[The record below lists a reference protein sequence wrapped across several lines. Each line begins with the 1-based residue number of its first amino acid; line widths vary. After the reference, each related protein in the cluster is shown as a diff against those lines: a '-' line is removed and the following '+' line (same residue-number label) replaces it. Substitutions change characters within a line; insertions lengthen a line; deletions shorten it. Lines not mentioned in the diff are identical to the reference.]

1 MTDFDDDWEL
11 KAKHSKIL
19 NDPDLPSQIKE
30 KYAIY
35 ENNPYMMIVSQVPLT
50 VQLKE
55 IEEYFNTLIT
65 NIDTK
70 ISKYY
75 TYLR

>member
-1 MTDFDDDWEL
+1 
-11 KAKHSKIL
+11 
-19 NDPDLPSQIKE
+19 
-30 KYAIY
+30 
-35 ENNPYMMIVSQVPLT
+35 MIVSQVPLT

-70 ISKYY
+70 ISKNCF
-75 TYLR
+75 LMKKKIR

>member
-1 MTDFDDDWEL
+1 
-11 KAKHSKIL
+11 
-19 NDPDLPSQIKE
+19 
-30 KYAIY
+30 
-35 ENNPYMMIVSQVPLT
+35 MMIVSQVPLT

-70 ISKYY
+70 ISKKIYFMKIKN
-75 TYLR
+75 